1 MFWYLCISLFLTLW
15 IRKVGLLAASR
26 YRVSVSRSRL
36 EASHFVHDVR
46 RIVRSSLLCSFG
58 VESEWVHSLDLLVA
72 SQEFPIMICWRV
84 ACAARE
90 CMTSLKS
97 CLRRTTYVL
106 LTRGMRGARMHGFVA
121 MREPIWGMPTKTTI
135 MDRSAS
141 GSVSFF
147 LCIWRI
153 TTNLISR
160 FKHIF
165 VAQKRSLVTLLLCDI

>member
-1 MFWYLCISLFLTLW
+1 MICKNNAETSRRVRVGFRDHVFWYLSLSLW

-36 EASHFVHDVR
+36 KASHFVHEVR
-46 RIVRSSLLCSFG
+46 GTVRSSLLCSFG

-90 CMTSLKS
+90 CMTLLKL

-106 LTRGMRGARMHGFVA
+106 LTRGMRGARMHWFVA
-121 MREPIWGMPTKTTI
+121 MREPI
-135 MDRSAS
+135 S
-141 GSVSFF
+141 GFTGVFWSPKRGLS
-147 LCIWRI
+147 LESK
-153 TTNLISR
+153 NDL
-160 FKHIF
+160 
-165 VAQKRSLVTLLLCDI
+165 QK

>member
-1 MFWYLCISLFLTLW
+1 MICKNKAETS
-15 IRKVGLLAASR
+15 RKVRVGFRDHVL
-26 YRVSVSRSRL
+26 VSVRSL
-36 EASHFVHDVR
+36 NVFIPYFVHLG
-46 RIVRSSLLCSFG
+46 S
-58 VESEWVHSLDLLVA
+58 ESEWVHSLDLLVA

-121 MREPIWGMPTKTTI
+121 MREPIWGMPTKITI

-141 GSVSFF
+141 GSVLFF